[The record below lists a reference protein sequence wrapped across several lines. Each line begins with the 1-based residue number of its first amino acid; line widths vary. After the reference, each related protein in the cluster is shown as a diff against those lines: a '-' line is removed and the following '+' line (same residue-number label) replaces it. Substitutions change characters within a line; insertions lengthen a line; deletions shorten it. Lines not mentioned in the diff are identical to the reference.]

1 MNKPLRWVAAQ
12 LGLTAETG
20 FTESNAEVT
29 GWSVDSRTLR
39 PGDLY
44 FALRG
49 PNHDGHAY
57 VTEVLKKGAVAAV
70 VDADIEGGSA
80 PPILKTKNSLAALQ
94 TLASSARR
102 EWGGDVVG
110 VTGSAGK

>member
-1 MNKPLRWVAAQ
+1 MNKPLKWVAAQ
-12 LGLTAETG
+12 LGQSIEMDAQ
-20 FTESNAEVT
+20 VT

-57 VTEVLKKGAVAAV
+57 VAEVLKKGAAGAV
-70 VDADIEGGSA
+70 VDRDIEGTGVLRA
-80 PPILKTKNSLAALQ
+80 KDSLAALQ
-94 TLASSARR
+94 TLAASARR
-102 EWGGDVVG
+102 GWGGDVVG
-110 VTGSAGK
+110 VT

>member
-1 MNKPLRWVAAQ
+1 MNKPLKWVAAQ
-12 LGLTAETG
+12 LGLTAELAA
-20 FTESNAEVT
+20 ESDAQVT

-57 VTEVLKKGAVAAV
+57 VTEVLKKGAVGAV
-70 VDADIEGGSA
+70 VDRAVVNREVEGGA
-80 PPILKTKNSLAALQ
+80 AVLKVGDSLTALQ
-94 TLASSARR
+94 ALASA
-102 EWGGDVVG
+102 
-110 VTGSAGK
+110 